1 MDAAE
6 GGMRGALCVY
16 ICVCGWGWL
25 LLLSIALFPANG
37 VPSRVAISVT

>member
-1 MDAAE
+1 MERCAVRIHACVA
-6 GGMRGALCVY
+6 GA
-16 ICVCGWGWL
+16 GW